1 MFYEKIVQGFMR
13 IPPNLF
19 SENTE
24 EAILKTLNMRF
35 ENYISEKLGIVV
47 CVGDVF
53 EIGEGI
59 IIPGDGAAYYKTKFS
74 IITYQPEM
82 KEIVMGEVS
91 DITDFGAFLNIGAI
105 DGMIHVSQTM
115 DDYVTFSKSNVLTGK
130 ETKKTIKVG
139 DKCRAMVIAISY
151 KEVTNPKLGLTMR
164 QPWLGPLE
172 HIKHD
177 MDKATEKSVEKTGEP
192 KKEKAKA

>member
-130 ETKKTIKVG
+130 ETKKVLKVK
-139 DKCRAMVIAISY
+139 DKCRARIIAISY
-151 KEVTNPKLGLTMR
+151 KELGNPKIGLTMR
-164 QPWLGPLE
+164 QPFLGKEEWLEADLKKNVKE
-172 HIKHD
+172 
-177 MDKATEKSVEKTGEP
+177 V
-192 KKEKAKA
+192 KEK